1 MQTCFTMTLCETF
14 QESPFLTVNKM
25 SNSMY
30 LDHMCFVVIPCD
42 HNRSVMFILDP
53 CHRTKRNFN
62 WRVLAWTELCS
73 SHLTCLSSVFPRN
86 LIQVY
91 YKVQPRKTDP
101 TKSLENS
108 AKSYFSGGFV
118 GSFCEG
124 QAKWR
129 IATTRSMPKAD
140 ECGHFWTPCIDK
152 CTGTKRFLLEWV
164 LKGTLWQNARSMNQ
178 CYFSD
183 CYCPSTNAMLMH
195 LSTHRPVNLCCCW
208 RWCYNPVE

>member
-1 MQTCFTMTLCETF
+1 MGRQTIPKQAGQLYGSDRSLKDECDMQTCFTMTLCETF
-14 QESPFLTVNKM
+14 QKSPFLTVNKM

-91 YKVQPRKTDP
+91 YKVEHHQQMNVDISEHHASINVLVR
-101 TKSLENS
+101 N
-108 AKSYFSGGFV
+108 V
-118 GSFCEG
+118 SF
-124 QAKWR
+124 
-129 IATTRSMPKAD
+129 
-140 ECGHFWTPCIDK
+140 
-152 CTGTKRFLLEWV
+152 
-164 LKGTLWQNARSMNQ
+164 
-178 CYFSD
+178 
-183 CYCPSTNAMLMH
+183 
-195 LSTHRPVNLCCCW
+195 
-208 RWCYNPVE
+208 